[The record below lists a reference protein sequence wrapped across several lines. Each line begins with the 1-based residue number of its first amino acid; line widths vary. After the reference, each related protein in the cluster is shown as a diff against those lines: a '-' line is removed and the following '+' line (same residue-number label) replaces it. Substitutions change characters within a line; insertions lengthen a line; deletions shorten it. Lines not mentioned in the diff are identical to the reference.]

1 MNSGATPV
9 LEQSTIG
16 TAVHSTMTQP
26 AISRPNRLLS
36 DWRTCVLVLT
46 GLWAVIYMAGLSR
59 PALLDDAD
67 TVHAEAAKEM
77 LQRRDWVTLYA
88 NGIRY
93 LEKAPLMYWG
103 VATSYTLLGI
113 SEWST
118 RLPLVLGV
126 LAMILSTY
134 GLGRWALGDEGGF
147 DSGLVLATALG
158 PYLFTRFLIPDVAV
172 GLWLTLTFWLFLV
185 SLEQTTRD
193 QAKLEQT
200 KPARWTCWGLAAV
213 CALNVLTKGLIGL
226 GFPAAAIGLYLVL
239 TGNLRHLLKLR
250 LFSSALVFF
259 AIAAPW
265 HILAALRNPAQG
277 QVRGFLWFYFVNEH
291 IRRFLNTRVPRD
303 YGTVPLLLFWALL
316 VLWLLPWTVFLPQ
329 SLREVP
335 RWWPEF
341 RAQMTRRQ
349 RAYLLFFLWN
359 LVIVGFFSLSTR
371 QEYYTIPAIPGMA
384 LLVGGW
390 LQRER
395 TSAADSRERRSGWT
409 SSAVLLAVGVII
421 AAVGFASLFFSKAPP
436 PGTDLADL
444 LRKHPQDYA
453 LSFGHFLDLTPQA
466 MGVFRVPLFG
476 FSLAFLLGTLA
487 NWILRRR
494 GQAGPGNV
502 TLVAMMVVLLA
513 CVRIAFGIFSPIL
526 SSKDLAL
533 AIREQYRPGDQI
545 VVIGLYENASSLN
558 FYTGIPL
565 HSLREP
571 AGNMWFGTQFPGAPR
586 VFETQASFVEMWK
599 APQRVF
605 LWAEEDD
612 PPALR
617 GLTRYVV
624 ARGGGK
630 IIFSNRPSLISQSR
644 LRIRLRASQSPVFQI
659 EDMASPMNTVAQKT
673 CGPDE
678 RRDQVSQRKQ
688 ENVA

>member
-1 MNSGATPV
+1 MKNSAMNSSAAPN
-9 LEQSTIG
+9 LEPPTIKD
-16 TAVHSTMTQP
+16 TAHP
-26 AISRPNRLLS
+26 AIAPHTTNRSDRLFS
-36 DWRTCVLVLT
+36 DWRISVLVLVA
-46 GLWAVIYMAGLSR
+46 LWAVIYMAGLSR

-67 TVHAEAAKEM
+67 TVHAEAAREM
-77 LQRRDWVTLYA
+77 LQRHDWVTLYV

-103 VATSYTLLGI
+103 VATSYTLFGV

-118 RLPLVLGV
+118 RFPLVLGV

-134 GLGRWALGDEGGF
+134 GLGRWALGSEGGF

-185 SLEQTTRD
+185 SLEQQKPE
-193 QAKLEQT
+193 QAN
-200 KPARWTCWGLAAV
+200 PARWTCWGLAAV

-226 GFPAAAIGLYLVL
+226 VFPAGAIGLYLLL

-250 LFSSALVFF
+250 LFSSALVFL

-265 HILAALRNPAQG
+265 HILAELRNPAQG
-277 QVRGFLWFYFVNEH
+277 PVHGFLWFYFVNEH
-291 IRRFLNTRVPRD
+291 ILRFLNKRVPRD
-303 YGTVPLLLFWALL
+303 YDTVPLLLFWALL
-316 VLWLLPWTVFLPQ
+316 VLWLIPWTVFLPQ
-329 SLREVP
+329 SLQEVP
-335 RWWPEF
+335 RRWREF

-395 TSAADSRERRSGWT
+395 SSAAGSRERRSGRI
-409 SSAVLLAVGVII
+409 SSAMLLAVGVII
-421 AAVGFASLFFSKAPP
+421 AAVGFALLFFSKAPA
-436 PGTDLADL
+436 PGTDLSDL
-444 LRKHPQDYA
+444 LRKNPQDYA

-466 MGVFRVPLFG
+466 MGAFRVPLFG

-494 GQAGPGNV
+494 ARAGAGNV
-502 TLVAMMVVLLA
+502 ALVAMMVVLLA

-526 SSKDLAL
+526 SSKDLAM

-565 HSLREP
+565 HSLRTP
-571 AGNMWFGTQFPGAPR
+571 GGNMWYGTQFPGAPR
-586 VFETQASFVEMWK
+586 VFETQASFVEMWHT
-599 APQRVF
+599 PQRVF

-612 PPALR
+612 PAALH
-617 GLTRYVV
+617 GLMRYVV
-624 ARGGGK
+624 ARRGGK
-630 IIFSNRPSLISQSR
+630 TIFSNQPMVPP
-644 LRIRLRASQSPVFQI
+644 LR
-659 EDMASPMNTVAQKT
+659 
-673 CGPDE
+673 
-678 RRDQVSQRKQ
+678 
-688 ENVA
+688 

>member
-1 MNSGATPV
+1 MNARPARHPEASPV
-9 LEQSTIG
+9 ETMIPPKASRPTI
-16 TAVHSTMTQP
+16 VQP
-26 AISRPNRLLS
+26 TTLRPNRLLS
-36 DWRTCVLVLT
+36 DWRICVLVLSS
-46 GLWAVIYMAGLSR
+46 LWAIIYMAGLSH

-77 LQRRDWVTLYA
+77 LQRHDWVTLYV
-88 NGIRY
+88 NGVRY

-103 VATSYTLLGI
+103 VATSYKVFGI

-118 RLPLVLGV
+118 RVPLMLGV
-126 LAMILSTY
+126 LAMILATY

-158 PYLFTRFLIPDVAV
+158 PFLFTRFLIPDVAV

-185 SLEQTTRD
+185 SLEQ
-193 QAKLEQT
+193 A

-226 GFPAAAIGLYLVL
+226 VFPIGAIGLYLLL

-250 LFSSALVFF
+250 LISSAVVFF

-277 QVRGFLWFYFVNEH
+277 HVRGFLWFYFVNEH
-291 IRRFLNTRVPRD
+291 ILRFLNRRVPRD
-303 YGTVPLLLFWALL
+303 YDTVPLLLFWALL
-316 VLWLLPWTVFLPQ
+316 ILWLLPWTFFLPQ
-329 SLREVP
+329 SLQEVP
-335 RWWPEF
+335 RRWREF
-341 RAQMTRRQ
+341 RGQMSRRQ
-349 RAYLLFFLWN
+349 RSYLLFALWT

-371 QEYYTIPAIPGMA
+371 QEYYTIPAIPAMA

-395 TSAADSRERRSGWT
+395 ASGADSRERRNGRA

-421 AAVGFASLFFSKAPP
+421 AAAGFGLLLFSKAPA

-466 MGVFRVPLFG
+466 MGAFRVPLFG
-476 FSLAFLLGTLA
+476 FSLAFLLGSLA
-487 NWILRRR
+487 NFILRRR
-494 GQAGPGNV
+494 NRAGTGNV
-502 TLVAMMVVLLA
+502 ALVAMMIVLLA

-526 SSKDLAL
+526 SSKELAL
-533 AIREQYRPGDQI
+533 AIREQFRPGDQI
-545 VVIGLYENASSLN
+545 VVIGLYENASTLN

-565 HSLREP
+565 HSLRAP
-571 AGNMWFGTQFPGAPR
+571 AGNMWYGTQFPGAPR
-586 VFETQASFVEMWK
+586 VFETEASFVDMWNG
-599 APQRVF
+599 PHRVF
-605 LWAEEDD
+605 LWAEEED

-617 GLTRYVV
+617 GLPRYIV
-624 ARGGGK
+624 AERGGK
-630 IIFSNRPSLISQSR
+630 IIFSNRP
-644 LRIRLRASQSPVFQI
+644 P
-659 EDMASPMNTVAQKT
+659 ASP
-673 CGPDE
+673 
-678 RRDQVSQRKQ
+678 S
-688 ENVA
+688 

>member
-1 MNSGATPV
+1 MNSGATPNPDSPTIK
-9 LEQSTIG
+9 STIHP
-16 TAVHSTMTQP
+16 TATHPTTT
-26 AISRPNRLLS
+26 RPNRLIA
-36 DWRTCVLVLT
+36 DWRISLLVLIA
-46 GLWAVIYMAGLSR
+46 LWAVIYMAGLSR

-67 TVHAEAAKEM
+67 TVHAEAAREM
-77 LQRRDWVTLYA
+77 LQRHDWVTLYV

-93 LEKAPLMYWG
+93 LEKAPLMYWS
-103 VATSYTLLGI
+103 VAASYTLFGV

-118 RLPLVLGV
+118 RFPLMLIV

-134 GLGRWALGDEGGF
+134 GLGRWALGSEGGF

-158 PYLFTRFLIPDVAV
+158 PFLFTRFLIPDVAV

-185 SLEQTTRD
+185 SLEQ
-193 QAKLEQT
+193 Q
-200 KPARWTCWGLAAV
+200 KPARWICWGLAAV

-226 GFPAAAIGLYLVL
+226 VFPAGAIGLYLLL

-250 LFSSALVFF
+250 LPSITLVFF

-291 IRRFLNTRVPRD
+291 ILRFLNKRVPRD
-303 YGTVPLLLFWALL
+303 YDTVPLLLFWALL
-316 VLWLLPWTVFLPQ
+316 VLWLIPWTVFLPQ
-329 SLREVP
+329 SLQEVP
-335 RWWPEF
+335 RRWREF
-341 RAQMTRRQ
+341 RARMTRRQ
-349 RAYLLFFLWN
+349 GAYLMFFLWN
-359 LVIVGFFSLSTR
+359 IVIVGFFSLSTR

-395 TSAADSRERRSGWT
+395 DSAADSREWHHGRI

-421 AAVGFASLFFSKAPP
+421 AVVGFALFFFSKAPP
-436 PGTDLADL
+436 AGTDLSDL
-444 LRKHPQDYA
+444 LRKNPQDYA

-466 MGVFRVPLFG
+466 MGAFRLPLFG

-487 NWILRRR
+487 NFILRRR
-494 GQAGPGNV
+494 GRAGAGNV
-502 TLVAMMVVLLA
+502 ALVAMMVVVLA

-526 SSKDLAL
+526 SSKDLAM

-565 HSLREP
+565 HSLRTP
-571 AGNMWFGTQFPGAPR
+571 GGNMWYGTQFPGAPR
-586 VFETQASFVEMWK
+586 VFETQASFVEMWHG
-599 APQRVF
+599 PQRVF
-605 LWAEEDD
+605 LWAEEDE

-624 ARGGGK
+624 ARRGGK
-630 IIFSNRPSLISQSR
+630 IIFSNQPTT
-644 LRIRLRASQSPVFQI
+644 ASQ
-659 EDMASPMNTVAQKT
+659 
-673 CGPDE
+673 
-678 RRDQVSQRKQ
+678 
-688 ENVA
+688 

>member
-1 MNSGATPV
+1 MNNPTMNPGAARN
-9 LEQSTIG
+9 LEPPMIESAGRPTMVHLTMNGSTI
-16 TAVHSTMTQP
+16 T
-26 AISRPNRLLS
+26 RPNRLLA
-36 DWRTCVLVLT
+36 DWRISVLVLI
-46 GLWAVIYMAGLSR
+46 GLWAVIYMVGLSG

-77 LQRRDWVTLYA
+77 LQRHDWVTLYA

-103 VATSYTLLGI
+103 VATSYTLFGV

-118 RLPLVLGV
+118 RFPLMLGV
-126 LAMILSTY
+126 LAMILATY
-134 GLGRWALGDEGGF
+134 GLGRWALGAEGGF

-158 PYLFTRFLIPDVAV
+158 PFLFTRFLIPDVAV
-172 GLWLTLTFWLFLV
+172 GLWLTLTFWFFLV
-185 SLEQTTRD
+185 SLEQTELG
-193 QAKLEQT
+193 QA
-200 KPARWTCWGLAAV
+200 KPARWTCWGMAAM

-226 GFPAAAIGLYLVL
+226 VFPIGAIGLYLLL

-250 LFSSALVFF
+250 LVSSAAVFF

-265 HILAALRNPAQG
+265 HILAAVRNPAQG
-277 QVRGFLWFYFVNEH
+277 NVRGFLWFYFVNEH
-291 IRRFLNTRVPRD
+291 INRFLNTRVPRD
-303 YGTVPLLLFWALL
+303 YDKVPLLLFWGLL
-316 VLWLLPWTVFLPQ
+316 VLWLVPWTVFLPQ
-329 SLREVP
+329 SLQEVP
-335 RWWPEF
+335 RRWRDF
-341 RAQMTRRQ
+341 RGQMSRRQ
-349 RAYLLFFLWN
+349 RAYLLFFLWT

-371 QEYYTIPAIPGMA
+371 QEYYTIPAIPAMA

-395 TSAADSRERRSGWT
+395 ASAEESRERRNGRL
-409 SSAVLLAVGVII
+409 SSLVLLAAGVVI
-421 AAVGFASLFFSKAPP
+421 AAAGFALLVFSKTPV

-466 MGVFRVPLFG
+466 MGAFRVPLFG
-476 FSLAFLLGTLA
+476 FSLAFLLGTLV

-494 GQAGPGNV
+494 GRAGAGNIA
-502 TLVAMMVVLLA
+502 LVAMMVVLLA

-545 VVIGLYENASSLN
+545 VVIGLYENASTLN

-565 HSLREP
+565 HSLRAP
-571 AGNMWFGTQFPGAPR
+571 GGNMWYGTQFPGAPR

-599 APQRVF
+599 GPQRVF

-612 PPALR
+612 PPALH
-617 GLTRYVV
+617 GMTSYVV
-624 ARGGGK
+624 ARRGGK
-630 IIFSNRPSLISQSR
+630 IIFSNQPT
-644 LRIRLRASQSPVFQI
+644 AS
-659 EDMASPMNTVAQKT
+659 
-673 CGPDE
+673 G
-678 RRDQVSQRKQ
+678 
-688 ENVA
+688 

>member
-1 MNSGATPV
+1 MNSGATPHP
-9 LEQSTIG
+9 ESPTIESTIHPATIHP
-16 TAVHSTMTQP
+16 TATHPTTT
-26 AISRPNRLLS
+26 RPNRLLA
-36 DWRTCVLVLT
+36 DWRISLLVLIA
-46 GLWAVIYMAGLSR
+46 LWAVIYMAGLSR

-67 TVHAEAAKEM
+67 TVHAEAAREM
-77 LQRRDWVTLYA
+77 LQRHDWVTLYV

-93 LEKAPLMYWG
+93 LEKAPLMYWS
-103 VATSYTLLGI
+103 VAASYTLFGV

-118 RLPLVLGV
+118 RLPLMLIV

-134 GLGRWALGDEGGF
+134 GLGRWAFGSEGGF

-158 PYLFTRFLIPDVAV
+158 PFLFTRFLIPDVAV

-185 SLEQTTRD
+185 SLEQQNT
-193 QAKLEQT
+193 EQQ

-226 GFPAAAIGLYLVL
+226 VFPAGAIGLYLLL

-250 LFSSALVFF
+250 LPSSALVFF

-291 IRRFLNTRVPRD
+291 ILRFLNKRVPRD
-303 YGTVPLLLFWALL
+303 YDTVPLLLFWALL
-316 VLWLLPWTVFLPQ
+316 VLWLLPWTAFLPQ
-329 SLREVP
+329 SLQDVP
-335 RWWPEF
+335 RRWREF
-341 RAQMTRRQ
+341 RAQMSRRQ

-359 LVIVGFFSLSTR
+359 VFIVGFFSLSTR

-395 TSAADSRERRSGWT
+395 ASAADSRERRNGRI

-421 AAVGFASLFFSKAPP
+421 AVVGFALLFFSKAPA
-436 PGTDLADL
+436 PGTDLSDL
-444 LRKHPQDYA
+444 LRKNPQDYA

-466 MGVFRVPLFG
+466 MGAFRVPLFG

-487 NWILRRR
+487 NRILRRR
-494 GQAGPGNV
+494 ARAGAGNAALAV
-502 TLVAMMVVLLA
+502 MMVVVLA

-526 SSKDLAL
+526 SSKDLAM
-533 AIREQYRPGDQI
+533 AIREQYRPGDRI
-545 VVIGLYENASSLN
+545 VVGGLYENASTLN
-558 FYTGIPL
+558 FYTGLPL
-565 HSLREP
+565 HSLHAP
-571 AGNMWFGTQFPGAPR
+571 GGNMWYGTQFPGAPQ
-586 VFETQASFVEMWK
+586 VFETQASFLEMWNG
-599 APQRVF
+599 PQRVF
-605 LWAEEDD
+605 FWTDQED

-617 GLTRYVV
+617 ALTSYVV
-624 ARGGGK
+624 ARRGGK
-630 IIFSNRPSLISQSR
+630 TIFSNQP
-644 LRIRLRASQSPVFQI
+644 
-659 EDMASPMNTVAQKT
+659 MASAS
-673 CGPDE
+673 
-678 RRDQVSQRKQ
+678 R
-688 ENVA
+688 

>member
-1 MNSGATPV
+1 
-9 LEQSTIG
+9 
-16 TAVHSTMTQP
+16 MT
-26 AISRPNRLLS
+26 RPNGFFS
-36 DWRTCVLVLT
+36 DWRICVLALIA
-46 GLWAVIYMAGLSR
+46 LWAVIYMAGLSR

-77 LQRRDWVTLYA
+77 VQRHDWVTLYA
-88 NGIRY
+88 NGVRY

-103 VATSYTLLGI
+103 VATSYTLFGV

-158 PYLFTRFLIPDVAV
+158 PFLFTRFLIPDVAV
-172 GLWLTLTFWLFLV
+172 GLWLTLTLWLFLV
-185 SLEQTTRD
+185 SLEQT
-193 QAKLEQT
+193 KLGQSQPE
-200 KPARWTCWGLAAV
+200 RWTCWGLAAV

-226 GFPAAAIGLYLVL
+226 VFPAGAIGLYLLL
-239 TGNLRHLLKLR
+239 TGNLRHLFKLR

-265 HILAALRNPAQG
+265 HILAALRNPPQG
-277 QVRGFLWFYFVNEH
+277 QVHGFLWFYFVNEH
-291 IRRFLNTRVPRD
+291 ILRFLNRRVPRD
-303 YGTVPLLLFWALL
+303 YDTVPLLLFWVLL
-316 VLWLLPWTVFLPQ
+316 VLWLIPWTVFLPQ
-329 SLREVP
+329 SLQEVP
-335 RWWPEF
+335 RRWREF
-341 RAQMTRRQ
+341 RSQMSRRQ

-395 TSAADSRERRSGWT
+395 TSPADSRVRRSGRN
-409 SSAVLLAVGVII
+409 SSAVLLAAGVII
-421 AAVGFASLFFSKAPP
+421 AVVGLAFLFFSKAPT
-436 PGTDLADL
+436 PGTDLSDL
-444 LRKHPQDYA
+444 LRKNPKDYA

-466 MGVFRVPLFG
+466 MGAFRVPLFG
-476 FSLAFLLGTLA
+476 FSLAFLLGTVA

-494 GQAGPGNV
+494 GRAGPGNV
-502 TLVAMMVVLLA
+502 ALVAMMVVLLA

-526 SSKDLAL
+526 SSKDLAM

-565 HSLREP
+565 HSLRPP
-571 AGNMWFGTQFPGAPR
+571 AGNMWYGTQFPGAPR
-586 VFETQASFVEMWK
+586 VFETQASFVEMWNG
-599 APQRVF
+599 PHRVF

-617 GLTRYVV
+617 GLTRYEV
-624 ARGGGK
+624 ARRGGK
-630 IIFSNRPSLISQSR
+630 IIFSNQPNMPTR
-644 LRIRLRASQSPVFQI
+644 L
-659 EDMASPMNTVAQKT
+659 T
-673 CGPDE
+673 
-678 RRDQVSQRKQ
+678 
-688 ENVA
+688 

>member
-1 MNSGATPV
+1 MKISAMNSGPARNLDPLTT
-9 LEQSTIG
+9 EST
-16 TAVHSTMTQP
+16 
-26 AISRPNRLLS
+26 SRPNRLLS
-36 DWRTCVLVLT
+36 DWRVCVLALIA
-46 GLWAVIYMAGLSR
+46 LWAVIYMAGLSR

-67 TVHAEAAKEM
+67 TVHAEAAREM
-77 LQRRDWVTLYA
+77 VQRHDWVTLYA

-103 VATSYTLLGI
+103 VATSYTLFGV

-118 RLPLVLGV
+118 RLPLMLGV

-134 GLGRWALGDEGGF
+134 GLGRWALGGEGGF

-158 PYLFTRFLIPDVAV
+158 PYLFTRFLIPDVPV

-185 SLEQTTRD
+185 SLEQPK
-193 QAKLEQT
+193 QEQQKLEQS

-226 GFPAAAIGLYLVL
+226 VFPAGAIGLYLLL

-250 LFSSALVFF
+250 LLSSAVVFF

-291 IRRFLNTRVPRD
+291 LLRFLNRRVPRD
-303 YGTVPLLLFWALL
+303 YDTVPLVLFWALL
-316 VLWLLPWTVFLPQ
+316 VLWLIPWTVFLPQ

-335 RWWPEF
+335 RRWRKF

-359 LVIVGFFSLSTR
+359 VVIVGFFSLSTR

-395 TSAADSRERRSGWT
+395 ASAADSRERRSGRT
-409 SSAVLLAVGVII
+409 SSAVLLVAGVVIAV
-421 AAVGFASLFFSKAPP
+421 VGFALLMFSKAPV
-436 PGTDLADL
+436 PGTDLSDL

-466 MGVFRVPLFG
+466 MGAFRVPLFG

-487 NWILRRR
+487 NWLLRRR
-494 GQAGPGNV
+494 GQAGAGNAS
-502 TLVAMMVVLLA
+502 LVAMMVVLLA

-526 SSKDLAL
+526 SSRDLAM
-533 AIREQYRPGDQI
+533 AIRERYRPGDRI

-565 HSLREP
+565 HSLRVP
-571 AGNMWFGTQFPGAPR
+571 GGNMWYGTQFPGAPR

-599 APQRVF
+599 GPQRVF
-605 LWAEEDD
+605 LWAEEDE
-612 PPALR
+612 PPALQ
-617 GLTRYVV
+617 GLARYVV
-624 ARGGGK
+624 ARRGGK
-630 IIFSNRPSLISQSR
+630 IIFANQPMPSR
-644 LRIRLRASQSPVFQI
+644 
-659 EDMASPMNTVAQKT
+659 
-673 CGPDE
+673 
-678 RRDQVSQRKQ
+678 
-688 ENVA
+688 